1 LACRLPCRLTV
12 ERFAR
17 EDASPASTHHPRM
30 RVYGVVSEQARET
43 VELFVELDD
52 AEAFVAEVETDDP
65 ELAALLHVEAIEL

>member
-1 LACRLPCRLTV
+1 
-12 ERFAR
+12 
-17 EDASPASTHHPRM
+17 M